1 MPDLVIVPSA
11 VVPGDGA
18 QLTNGIAGVAI
29 AAGDVCALDAAT
41 QRFILATVATI
52 AGARVR
58 GIASCSAAPGQPV
71 RVQTGGILNVGGAL
85 LTIGEIYVL
94 SGLAP
99 GKIGPV
105 ADLGAGDFVT
115 VLGIGQT
122 TSLLQMR
129 LWVTELAKA

>member
-1 MPDLVIVPSA
+1 MPDLVLDPTT
-11 VVPGDGA
+11 VVPGDGS

-29 AAGDVCALDAAT
+29 VAGDVCALDPAT
-41 QRFILATVATI
+41 QRFILATTANI

-58 GIASCSAAPGQPV
+58 GVAVCSASIGQPM
-71 RVQTGGILNVGGAL
+71 RVQTGGILNVGAAL
-85 LTIGEIYVL
+85 LTIGELYAL
-94 SGLAP
+94 SGLTA

-115 VLGIGQT
+115 VLGIAQT